1 MSSSSG
7 TPARTQRVRTS
18 DGTEPSRPRGKFR
31 RFLNRLLVWSA
42 RIIEEDNEA
51 IWSVPR
57 PFKRA
62 YSIALSAIC
71 SPLLITI
78 IIEKINTTKP
88 AGWWTDF
95 TTVTGESATEFA
107 PIGIGVAIALL
118 VIAHIGAVIVSLYHM
133 IANRW
138 VKPVVEE
145 HIALGREE
153 GLEEGREQGREE
165 GLEEGREQ
173 GRAEVIAEVQ
183 AWLRRKDEA
192 EAKGEPF
199 SEPPPGGEP

>member
-1 MSSSSG
+1 MERNPPG
-7 TPARTQRVRTS
+7 
-18 DGTEPSRPRGKFR
+18 RPGKIR
-31 RFLNRLLVWSA
+31 RFLNRALVWSA
-42 RIIEEDNEA
+42 RIVEEDDEA
-51 IWSVPR
+51 IWSVPK

-71 SPLLITI
+71 SPLLIAV
-78 IIEKINTTKP
+78 IIEKVKTTKP
-88 AGWWTDF
+88 AGWWANV

-138 VKPVVEE
+138 VKPVIEE
-145 HIALGREE
+145 HI
-153 GLEEGREQGREE
+153 EQGREE
-165 GLEEGREQ
+165 GREEGRKQ

-183 AWLRRKDEA
+183 AWLQRRAEA

-199 SEPPPGGEP
+199 NEPPPGGTL

>member
-1 MSSSSG
+1 MERNSAG
-7 TPARTQRVRTS
+7 RRT
-18 DGTEPSRPRGKFR
+18 KIR
-31 RFLNRLLVWSA
+31 RFLNRALVWSA
-42 RIIEEDNEA
+42 RIVEEDDEA

-57 PFKRA
+57 PFKRV

-71 SPLLITI
+71 SPLLIAV
-78 IIEKINTTKP
+78 IIEEIKTTKP
-88 AGWWTDF
+88 AGWWANV

-107 PIGIGVAIALL
+107 SIGIGVGIGLL

-138 VKPVVEE
+138 VKPVIEE
-145 HIALGREE
+145 HI
-153 GLEEGREQGREE
+153 EQGREE
-165 GLEEGREQ
+165 GREE

-183 AWLRRKDEA
+183 AWLRRKAEA

-199 SEPPPGGEP
+199 EELPPGGAL

>member
-1 MSSSSG
+1 ME
-7 TPARTQRVRTS
+7 RN
-18 DGTEPSRPRGKFR
+18 RPGRRAKIR
-31 RFLNRLLVWSA
+31 RFLNRALVWSA
-42 RIIEEDNEA
+42 RIVEEDDEA
-51 IWSVPR
+51 IWSVPK

-71 SPLLITI
+71 SPLLVAV
-78 IIEKINTTKP
+78 IIEKIKTTKP
-88 AGWWTDF
+88 AGWWANAA
-95 TTVTGESATEFA
+95 TVTGESAAEFA

-138 VKPVVEE
+138 VKPVIEE
-145 HIALGREE
+145 HI
-153 GLEEGREQGREE
+153 EQGREE
-165 GLEEGREQ
+165 

-183 AWLRRKDEA
+183 AWLRRRAEA

-199 SEPPPGGEP
+199 DELPPGGTP

>member
-1 MSSSSG
+1 MSPSSG
-7 TPARTQRVRTS
+7 MPAGVQRTRMS
-18 DGTEPSRPRGKFR
+18 YGTESSRPTGKFR
-31 RFLNRLLVWSA
+31 HFLNRLLVWSA
-42 RIIEEDNEA
+42 RIIEEDDEA

-78 IIEKINTTKP
+78 VIEKIETTKP
-88 AGWWTDF
+88 AGWWTNV
-95 TTVTGESATEFA
+95 TTVTGEAATEFA

-118 VIAHIGAVIVSLYHM
+118 VIAHLGAVIMSLYHM

-145 HIALGREE
+145 HIA
-153 GLEEGREQGREE
+153 QGREE

-183 AWLRRKDEA
+183 AWLRRKSEA
-192 EAKGEPF
+192 EAKGDPF
-199 SEPPPGGEP
+199 SEPPPFGEP

>member
-1 MSSSSG
+1 MSLSSEM
-7 TPARTQRVRTS
+7 PDNAQRARTS
-18 DGTEPSRPRGKFR
+18 DGTLTSRPTGKFR

-71 SPLLITI
+71 SPLLITVV
-78 IIEKINTTKP
+78 IEKIRTTKP
-88 AGWWTDF
+88 AGWWTNV
-95 TTVTGESATEFA
+95 TTVTSESAAEFA

-118 VIAHIGAVIVSLYHM
+118 VIAHIGAVIVSIYHM

-145 HIALGREE
+145 HIA
-153 GLEEGREQGREE
+153 QGR
-165 GLEEGREQ
+165 EEGREQ

-183 AWLRRKDEA
+183 AWLRRKAEA

>member
-1 MSSSSG
+1 MERQNPGGSG
-7 TPARTQRVRTS
+7 
-18 DGTEPSRPRGKFR
+18 KIR
-31 RFLNRLLVWSA
+31 RFLNRLLIWSA

-51 IWSVPR
+51 IWSVPK

-62 YSIALSAIC
+62 YSIAMAAVC
-71 SPLLITI
+71 TPLLVTI
-78 IIEKINTTKP
+78 VIERINTTNP
-88 AGWWTDF
+88 AGWWTNV

-107 PIGIGVAIALL
+107 PIGVGIAIALL
-118 VIAHIGAVIVSLYHM
+118 LIAHIGAVIVSLYHM

-145 HIALGREE
+145 HIAQGREEGREE
-153 GLEEGREQGREE
+153 GLEEGRE
-165 GLEEGREQ
+165 EGRKEGHEQ

-183 AWLRRKDEA
+183 AWLRRKAEA

-199 SEPPPGGEP
+199 NEPPPGGGP